1 MEGLDRIYNKNE
13 NFVFR
18 KIEDETILVPIKDN
32 VGDMGSIYNLN
43 EVAAFVWEQLD
54 GKKSL
59 RDIKHRLSEE
69 YEVSA
74 KEAGDDLSAYIAQLK
89 EDVMIHK
96 NHIMSGTEI
105 DLLAYW
111 RFNLGSGII
120 AGDCAKDGDHH
131 GTIFGEPS
139 WVDDVELAVTT
150 CCPNICARYASTTLD
165 ASPSSLT
172 PPSAS
177 HIARE
182 QRFRTELAS

>member
-54 GKKSL
+54 GQKSL

-74 KEAGDDLSAYIAQLK
+74 KEAEDDLSAYITQLK
-89 EDVMIHK
+89 EI
-96 NHIMSGTEI
+96 E
-105 DLLAYW
+105 
-111 RFNLGSGII
+111 
-120 AGDCAKDGDHH
+120 
-131 GTIFGEPS
+131 
-139 WVDDVELAVTT
+139 AVTR
-150 CCPNICARYASTTLD
+150 I
-165 ASPSSLT
+165 
-172 PPSAS
+172 
-177 HIARE
+177 E
-182 QRFRTELAS
+182 

>member
-54 GKKSL
+54 GKKNL

-74 KEAGDDLSAYIAQLK
+74 KEAEDDLSAYITQLK
-89 EDVMIHK
+89 EI
-96 NHIMSGTEI
+96 E
-105 DLLAYW
+105 
-111 RFNLGSGII
+111 
-120 AGDCAKDGDHH
+120 
-131 GTIFGEPS
+131 
-139 WVDDVELAVTT
+139 AVTR
-150 CCPNICARYASTTLD
+150 I
-165 ASPSSLT
+165 SSN
-172 PPSAS
+172 
-177 HIARE
+177 
-182 QRFRTELAS
+182 